1 MSVPRVGTHTDGEM
15 AIYLLFIL
23 TIKDKRVIMII
34 MKKKVRSTFLFI
46 FSMLEGGARLDSPSV
61 VVLFPLWFEC

>member
-1 MSVPRVGTHTDGEM
+1 MGTGLLRKLYIDESTWVGTHTDGKM

-34 MKKKVRSTFLFI
+34 MIK
-46 FSMLEGGARLDSPSV
+46 
-61 VVLFPLWFEC
+61 